1 MIINTGDWDA
11 AIATN
16 GPGQSGNP
24 ASPFYNNLFESWSQD
39 QYFPVYFDR
48 SKIETVTVHTDIL
61 IPDPK

>member
-24 ASPFYNNLFESWSQD
+24 ESPYYRNLFESWANNE
-39 QYFPVYFDR
+39 YFPVYYEHT
-48 SKIETVTVHTDIL
+48 KIESVSAEKIKLV
-61 IPDPK
+61 PKK